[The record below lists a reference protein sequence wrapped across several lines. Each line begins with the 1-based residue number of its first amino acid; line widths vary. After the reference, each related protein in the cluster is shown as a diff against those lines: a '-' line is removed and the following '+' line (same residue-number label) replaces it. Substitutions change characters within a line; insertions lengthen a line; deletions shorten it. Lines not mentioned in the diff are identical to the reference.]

1 MSVVVLVP
9 APGPAVNLGVVVMS
23 LHYLLSS
30 EQHSQLKGC
39 SGDVQGVSSSPGP
52 AQPPA
57 LCWSCPQPF
66 YFTPAALMG
75 PAFVQRRPKLDPK
88 P

>member
-23 LHYLLSS
+23 LDYLLSS

-52 AQPPA
+52 RCCTATSTLLVLSSAILLHASSTDGPS
-57 LCWSCPQPF
+57 LC
-66 YFTPAALMG
+66 TTKA
-75 PAFVQRRPKLDPK
+75 
-88 P
+88 